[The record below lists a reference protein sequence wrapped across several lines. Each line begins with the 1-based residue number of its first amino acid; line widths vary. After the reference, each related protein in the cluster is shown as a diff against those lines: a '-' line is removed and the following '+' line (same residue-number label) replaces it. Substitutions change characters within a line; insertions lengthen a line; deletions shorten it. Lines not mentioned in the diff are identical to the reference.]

1 MDDRTH
7 AVTMA
12 PEIKLSRRSGT
23 SAWRTL
29 AFRAGLAVALVV
41 AAFCILWFDRGGL
54 RDNVDGKLSVADV
67 IYFTMITVTTVG
79 YGDIV
84 PVTERARLMDA
95 FFLTPIRLFIWL
107 IFLGTA
113 VDLIFKNSWER
124 WRMKQIQRKL
134 CDHVV
139 IAGFGRTGSKV
150 ARQLIADGLKA
161 DRLVAVD
168 CSEEACTLARD
179 MGLAVVQGDASD
191 NDVLA
196 AVHVERASAL
206 ITSAGR
212 DDASILIV
220 LTARAVAPD
229 VPIAVSINAED
240 NEDIASHAG
249 ATTVINPITVSAK
262 MLAGATRQIA
272 PVSASA

>member
-7 AVTMA
+7 AVAMA

-272 PVSASA
+272 PGSASA